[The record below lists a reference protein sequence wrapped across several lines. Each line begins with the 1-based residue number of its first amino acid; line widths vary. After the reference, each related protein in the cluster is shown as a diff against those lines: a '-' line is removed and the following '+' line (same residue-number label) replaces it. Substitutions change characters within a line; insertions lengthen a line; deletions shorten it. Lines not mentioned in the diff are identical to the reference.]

1 MSPAEWYEV
10 CAMICDRWPEQAAQ
24 RGPKWA
30 DAWWPDVKMFEQET
44 LYAAVRAFAAE
55 DSRGFP
61 PDGGQL
67 VRRAAQFQGGGA
79 DFDEAWREVLEGVRK
94 FGSYVR
100 PEWSSEHVSA
110 LVHALGGLR
119 AICMM
124 QESQMPTIRA
134 QARDMWAAISK
145 REVRAM
151 LGIERRQ
158 PGLIGPVE
166 APLELP
172 DLGMDRES

>member
-1 MSPAEWYEV
+1 
-10 CAMICDRWPEQAAQ
+10 MICDRWPEQAAL
-24 RGPKWA
+24 RGAKWA

-44 LYAAVRAFAAE
+44 LFAAVRAFAAE

-67 VRRAAQFQGGGA
+67 VRRAAALQGGGL
-79 DFDEAWREVLEGVRK
+79 DFDEVWREILAGIRTWGHA
-94 FGSYVR
+94 GS
-100 PEWSSEHVSA
+100 PEWSSPNVAA
-110 LVHALGGLR
+110 LVTAIGWRALCLGPEEN
-119 AICMM
+119 I
-124 QESQMPTIRA
+124 TTVRA
-134 QARDMWAAISK
+134 QARDMWASISK
-145 REVRAM
+145 RDVRAM

-158 PGLIGPVE
+158 PGLIGPGE